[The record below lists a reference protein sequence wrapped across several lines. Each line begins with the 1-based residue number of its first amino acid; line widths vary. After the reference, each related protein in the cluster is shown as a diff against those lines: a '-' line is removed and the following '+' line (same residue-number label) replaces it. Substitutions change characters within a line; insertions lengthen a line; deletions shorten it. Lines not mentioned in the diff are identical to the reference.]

1 MTDTAR
7 LERVISE
14 SGYKKSYIAK
24 VIGLTPATLSRKI
37 RNSAEFKASEMEGLC
52 NLLGI
57 TDPRV
62 KNAIFF
68 AKG

>member
-37 RNSAEFKASEMEGLC
+37 RNSSEFKASEIEGLC
-52 NLLGI
+52 RLLGI
-57 TDPRV
+57 NDPGV
-62 KNAIFF
+62 KAAIFF
-68 AKG
+68 AEW

>member
-7 LERVISE
+7 LERAISE

-52 NLLGI
+52 RLLGI

-68 AKG
+68 AKE